1 MGVRTQGQ
9 VGSAEPPLEKWMNNQ
24 KAKTYKKDQ
33 FSERGWGDGRCR
45 ERRYAGHIFFSD
57 ILLNAPFRSHIFKIF
72 FASGGKGALTPLT
85 KILQTP
91 IPPFRLAVAVTNA
104 RK

>member
-24 KAKTYKKDQ
+24 KRKHTIKSS
-33 FSERGWGDGRCR
+33 FLNGGWGEGRCR

-72 FASGGKGALTPLT
+72 FASVGGRGH
-85 KILQTP
+85 
-91 IPPFRLAVAVTNA
+91 
-104 RK
+104 